1 MPMNL
6 PQLSEEDRTRMTI
19 KLNSIMIALM
29 RMQFGANANT
39 TLALRVLVKLLEH
52 KVRALPDPTIDDLK
66 TYIDDALVDQQL
78 SLMEVHGSH

>member
-6 PQLSEEDRTRMTI
+6 PQLSEEDHTRMTI

-52 KVRALPDPTIDDLK
+52 KVRAFPDPTIDDLK